1 MIISISKA
9 YDDFIKTKEYISYSD
24 KKNMPDY
31 LDDEEM
37 KGMEGGYFYLNQGCY
52 ILKSNNRHSPNKIH
66 HAKKDYSLIIERS
79 EYYSDSLIELE
90 NILFSEFAMN
100 EYQLLYKEN
109 K

>member
-1 MIISISKA
+1 MTISISKA

-24 KKNMPDY
+24 KHNMPDY

-37 KGMEGGYFYLNQGCY
+37 KGMQGGYFYLNQGCY
-52 ILKSNNRHSPNKIH
+52 ILKTNKMHSIDKIH
-66 HAKKDYSLIIERS
+66 HAQKDYNLIIERS

-90 NILFSEFAMN
+90 NILFLEFAMN
-100 EYQLLYKEN
+100 EYELLYKEN